1 MQTTL
6 LTVLIVLVSLA
17 LIVLIVGIGLY
28 IRRFNSITR
37 EIAESARE
45 AAGAFR
51 TTRDAIVPLAE
62 DMRSVL
68 ANLDGLISSTRKDV
82 ESVGRAVEFIEHFV
96 EGRAISTAA
105 GRAVAASK
113 STLSAVLEGLKE
125 GLRAIRS
132 KPKEKKEESGNE

>member
-6 LTVLIVLVSLA
+6 LAVLIVIISLA
-17 LIVLIVGIGLY
+17 LVVLILVIGLY
-28 IRRFNSITR
+28 IRRFNSVTR
-37 EIAESARE
+37 EIAESVRE
-45 AAGAFR
+45 VAEAFR

-82 ESVGRAVEFIEHFV
+82 ESVGRAMEFVEHFI

-105 GRAVAASK
+105 GKAVAASK
-113 STLSAVLEGLKE
+113 SILSAVFEGLKE
-125 GLRAIRS
+125 GLKAIRS
-132 KPKEKKEESGNE
+132 RPKENKEESGNE

>member
-6 LTVLIVLVSLA
+6 LTVLIALVSLA

-28 IRRFNSITR
+28 IRRLNSATR

-45 AAGAFR
+45 TAEAFR
-51 TTRDAIVPLAE
+51 AARDAIVPLAA

-82 ESVGRAVEFIEHFV
+82 ESVGRAMELVERLI
-96 EGRAISTAA
+96 EGRAISIAA
-105 GRAVAASK
+105 GRAVAASR
-113 STLSAVLEGLKE
+113 STLATVLEGLKE
-125 GLRAIRS
+125 GLKALRS

>member
-82 ESVGRAVEFIEHFV
+82 ESVGRAMEFIEHFA

-113 STLSAVLEGLKE
+113 STLSAVFEGLKE

>member
-6 LTVLIVLVSLA
+6 LAVLIVIISLA
-17 LIVLIVGIGLY
+17 LVVLILVIGLY
-28 IRRFNSITR
+28 IRRFNSVTR
-37 EIAESARE
+37 EIAESVRE
-45 AAGAFR
+45 VAEAFR

-82 ESVGRAVEFIEHFV
+82 ESVGRAMEFLEHCI

-105 GRAVAASK
+105 GKAIAASK
-113 STLSAVLEGLKE
+113 STLSAVFEGLKE
-125 GLRAIRS
+125 GLKAIRS
-132 KPKEKKEESGNE
+132 RPKENKEESGNE